1 MITDVAFYFVMAA
14 AGIGLIERMFGIS
27 AIWHN
32 SPQIVSVG
40 DEANLDRPTM
50 PQVFGTR

>member
-1 MITDVAFYFVMAA
+1 MIADVAFCFDVAT
-14 AGIGLIERMFGIS
+14 AGMELIERMFGMC

-40 DEANLDRPTM
+40 DEANLDGPTI
-50 PQVFGTR
+50 PQVIGTR

>member
-1 MITDVAFYFVMAA
+1 MIADVAFCFDMAM
-14 AGIGLIERMFGIS
+14 AGMGLIDGNFGTF
-27 AIWHN
+27 AMWHN